1 MANIIK
7 GHTGQFTT
15 TTGIEDTSERVTVA
29 RGEVYGLTDFTEP
42 KGSHDL
48 EQRIADLTKQKEFLQ
63 SACRRAGAEINNLKD
78 TVEKL
83 EKIAALT
90 REDVLSRLR
99 DAENYFKTDDYT
111 EDR

>member
-1 MANIIK
+1 MANLISS
-7 GHTGQFTT
+7 
-15 TTGIEDTSERVTVA
+15 EDKAKLFMNDCKNYE
-29 RGEVYGLTDFTEP
+29 
-42 KGSHDL
+42 
-48 EQRIADLTKQKEFLQ
+48 EQIDKLTKQKEILQ
-63 SACRRAGAEINNLKD
+63 SACRRAGMEMKELKD
-78 TVEKL
+78 TIQKL

>member
-1 MANIIK
+1 M
-7 GHTGQFTT
+7 
-15 TTGIEDTSERVTVA
+15 RLV
-29 RGEVYGLTDFTEP
+29 L
-42 KGSHDL
+42 L
-48 EQRIADLTKQKEFLQ
+48 EALEKKYE
-63 SACRRAGAEINNLKD
+63 AEIAAADATIKIYLTNSVGIGEHPQHLEEMDKLLQKIVDAQEKLKELKD
-78 TVEKL
+78 TIQKL